1 MTGFGKRVKEIEGYY
16 ATAPKYEGLFTVMA
30 IRVDG
35 TVTEFEDLYPVQM
48 SILCHAFEA
57 DDAVLK
63 YVVKKW

>member
-1 MTGFGKRVKEIEGYY
+1 MEQRKRVDGIEGYY
-16 ATAPKYEGLFTVMA
+16 ATAPYKNGLFTVMA
-30 IRVDG
+30 MSVDG

-48 SILCHAFEA
+48 SMLCHAFEA